1 MSTTS
6 HHVTCPTCGHVGRP
20 ITNPDFIPLDVK
32 QGSAHHRILKVL
44 NKKPRTADEV
54 ARKVHLTPNEVG
66 ARMLELRRGGHV
78 EYVVDKVTGRVLTR
92 LTHRK
97 AEAKVQRITARGKT
111 QLGSIR

>member
-20 ITNPDFIPLDVK
+20 IDSPEFVPLDV
-32 QGSAHHRILKVL
+32 QRGSAHHRILKVL

-66 ARMLELRRGGHV
+66 ARLLELRRGGHA
-78 EYVVDKVTGRVLTR
+78 EYVVDQSTGVILTR
-92 LTHRK
+92 LTSRK
-97 AEAKVQRITARGKT
+97 AAAKVQRITLRGKT
-111 QLGSIR
+111 QLGTIR